1 MLESIRSF
9 FSQIF
14 TTIVIIMF
22 YAAPLAAIILSAVC
36 LYRFSSVKKR
46 NRLAPGSVPEET
58 VKKLKTNYIISAV
71 VATAFAATFIAI
83 MIMIISSVAYM

>member
-1 MLESIRSF
+1 MLESIKSF
-9 FSQIF
+9 FSQVF

-36 LYRFSSVKKR
+36 LYRFSSAKKR
-46 NRLAPGSVPEET
+46 NRLTPGSVPEET

-71 VATAFAATFIAI
+71 VATAFAAAFIVI

>member
-9 FSQIF
+9 FLQIF
-14 TTIVIIMF
+14 GIFVITMF
-22 YAAPLAAIILSAVC
+22 YAAPLTAIILSAVC

-46 NRLAPGSVPEET
+46 NRLAPGSVPEEA

-71 VATAFAATFIAI
+71 VATVFVAAFIAI
-83 MIMIISSVAYM
+83 MIMIISAVAYM

>member
-9 FSQIF
+9 FLQIF
-14 TTIVIIMF
+14 DIFVITMF

-36 LYRFSSVKKR
+36 LYRFSSAKKR
-46 NRLAPGSVPEET
+46 NRLTPGSVPEEA

-71 VATAFAATFIAI
+71 VATAFAAAFIAI